1 MNMKVLAVLSFG
13 VALTAHA
20 ATVNNINQKGY
31 NDGQSIFS
39 TSVWGITAFNE
50 EDDYVLAYGYLKE
63 GLNAGTFGGKSF
75 RVATGKSFQPNVA
88 SSVTTFPRDG
98 IIFEKNST
106 LRYWNTANA
115 NQSITLKG
123 AKMTI
128 EDGSSSQPLW
138 IKTTKASPYGCT
150 YNLDLPLV
158 GSSSAY
164 IKMTYYADTYH
175 GWSKICLNADS
186 PDFKGVIMVCGNN
199 NELEFNTGNFGGGK
213 LYLEPPCRVT
223 MPSNCNAQTQWLQL
237 GNFAGTSKLAYRW
250 NGDPGNPQYGYLN
263 IYQGDFDHGLIT
275 FPEAAHN
282 IEFEVPTELA
292 VYCAESTE
300 DAENPDERAVTLL
313 TTKQTILSGYQG
325 RFSLTMTGTAP
336 YGADSTVTPTLR
348 FTAIEGG
355 GTRVQAVGTWRKL
368 KYSYLKTGDSSAA
381 DNHGSS
387 LQAKNADNWTDSTTM
402 DPTVSYV
409 VTKGLQLMTHQN
421 VPVFTGDRLILE
433 GRTSNSRSRLALVTG
448 SFTVTNL
455 FCHGGSMIQ
464 AYSTETHLKG
474 GPVCFLPPIA
484 GTDPCIIFMPPA
496 NNVSIA
502 FMLDVPIVC
511 PGSMGLDM
519 LYQGGD
525 NGKCCSEIH
534 LNQPSPDHKGFS
546 QIGLNASYN
555 PSVSTP
561 ETKYLTVYFNDPLC
575 FGGAASSYLSNGLR
589 VDGDQRIRPTQT
601 MTFEDN
607 LNRGFISAD
616 KGARLDIPEG
626 VTLTFK
632 QPMLW
637 MGPLTKMGPGTFARG
652 GTYEPRFKT
661 SDNNDPG
668 VYETG
673 ASNTW
678 FNVREGAVTAL
689 ATNAFNGVTM
699 RFSEDG
705 ALLVDAATTDAALRK
720 YGVVNTKIDAP
731 FVSVPADGKIAL
743 TFAYGEKPFAEL
755 PPAGE
760 KVAVCTVKGDAAE
773 APLLDVFK
781 VVRPRGARV
790 TLSAEAADGI
800 TGAYTVFATVERTG
814 LMIIIK

>member
-1 MNMKVLAVLSFG
+1 MIM
-13 VALTAHA
+13 
-20 ATVNNINQKGY
+20 
-31 NDGQSIFS
+31 
-39 TSVWGITAFNE
+39 
-50 EDDYVLAYGYLKE
+50 
-63 GLNAGTFGGKSF
+63 
-75 RVATGKSFQPNVA
+75 
-88 SSVTTFPRDG
+88 VTKKP
-98 IIFEKNST
+98 
-106 LRYWNTANA
+106 
-115 NQSITLKG
+115 
-123 AKMTI
+123 
-128 EDGSSSQPLW
+128 
-138 IKTTKASPYGCT
+138 PYGCT

-158 GSSSAY
+158 GGENAY
-164 IKMTYYADTYH
+164 IQLDHYTGSGGIYC
-175 GWSKICLNADS
+175 GWSKLCLQGDCS
-186 PDFKGVIMVCGNN
+186 QFKGVIWLQAYDNV
-199 NELEFNTGNFGGGK
+199 LQFDNTSFAGAK
-213 LYLEPPCRVT
+213 VYVMPPCGIV
-223 MPSNCNAQTQWLQL
+223 MPPSGTLNVPWLQVGVSSEEL
-237 GNFAGTSKLAYRW
+237 KLTFRW
-250 NGDPGNPQYGYLN
+250 NGDTENPQYGMLN
-263 IYQGDFDHGLIT
+263 TQSSEIT
-275 FPEAAHN
+275 SSCPCPVR
-282 IEFEVPTELA
+282 IEVPTELA
-292 VYCAESTE
+292 VYCAASTE
-300 DAENPDERAVTLL
+300 NEENPAERAVTLL
-313 TTKQTILSGYQG
+313 TTKQTISSDNYG

-387 LQAKNADNWTDSTTM
+387 LQAKNADNWTDGTTM

-409 VTKGLQLMTHQN
+409 VTKGLQLMTHQSA
-421 VPVFTGDRLILE
+421 PVFTGDRLILE

-484 GTDPCIIFMPPA
+484 GTDPGVIFMPPA

-589 VDGDQRIRPTQT
+589 VDGDQRIRPTRT

-637 MGPLTKMGPGTFARG
+637 MGPLTKMGPGVFARG
-652 GTYEPRFKT
+652 GTYEPRFK
-661 SDNNDPG
+661 SSGNNDPG

-705 ALLVDAATTDAALRK
+705 ALLVDAATTDAALKK
-720 YGVVNTKIDAP
+720 YGVVNTKIDDP
-731 FVSVPADGKIAL
+731 FVSVSADGKIAL
-743 TFAYGEKPFAEL
+743 TFAYGDKSFAEL

-800 TGAYTVFATVERTG
+800 DGAYTVFATVERTG

>member
-1 MNMKVLAVLSFG
+1 MNMKVLAAVCAGF
-13 VALTAHA
+13 ACA
-20 ATVNNINQKGY
+20 AQAETIHNVSKT
-31 NDGQSIFS
+31 GQSIFIP
-39 TSVWGITAFNE
+39 SVWGVDEFSDQ
-50 EDDYVLAYGYLKE
+50 DDYVLDSGYLS
-63 GLNAGTFGGKSF
+63 NAGFLDGTF
-75 RVATGKSFQPNVA
+75 AGKSFQVQDVHFQPKEN
-88 SSVTTFPRDG
+88 SVMTFPRDG
-98 IIFEKNST
+98 ISFSNTAT
-106 LRYWNTANA
+106 LRYWETSDVNA
-115 NQSITLKG
+115 TITIRG
-123 AKMTI
+123 TKMLI
-128 EDGSSSQPLW
+128 PDRDGGKKFM
-138 IKTTKASPYGCT
+138 IMVTKKPPYGCT

-158 GSSSAY
+158 GGENAY
-164 IKMTYYADTYH
+164 IQLDHYTGSGGIYC
-175 GWSKICLNADS
+175 GWSKLCLQGDCS
-186 PDFKGVIMVCGNN
+186 QFKGVIWLQAYDNV
-199 NELEFNTGNFGGGK
+199 LQFDNTSFAGAK
-213 LYLEPPCRVT
+213 VYVMPPCGIV
-223 MPSNCNAQTQWLQL
+223 MPPSGTLNVPWLQVGVSSEEL
-237 GNFAGTSKLAYRW
+237 KLTFRW
-250 NGDPGNPQYGYLN
+250 NGDTENPQYGMLN
-263 IYQGDFDHGLIT
+263 TQSSEIT
-275 FPEAAHN
+275 SSCPCPVR
-282 IEFEVPTELA
+282 IEVPTELA
-292 VYCAESTE
+292 VYCAASTE
-300 DAENPDERAVTLL
+300 NEENPAERAVTLL
-313 TTKQTILSGYQG
+313 TTKQTISPDNYG

-387 LQAKNADNWTDSTTM
+387 LQAKNADNWTDGTTM

-409 VTKGLQLMTHQN
+409 VTKGLQLMTHQSA
-421 VPVFTGDRLILE
+421 PVFTGDRLILE
-433 GRTSNSRSRLALVTG
+433 GMDGGSRSRLALVTG

-484 GTDPCIIFMPPA
+484 GTDPSIIFMPPA

-546 QIGLNASYN
+546 QVGLNASYD

-561 ETKYLTVYFNDPLC
+561 ETAYLTVYFNDPQC

-601 MTFEDN
+601 MTFEDT
-607 LNRGFISAD
+607 LNRGFISGD

-668 VYETG
+668 VYEKG

-699 RFSEDG
+699 RFSEGG
-705 ALLVDAATTDAALRK
+705 ALLVDASTTYAALKK
-720 YGVVNTKIDAP
+720 YGVVNTKIDDP
-731 FVSVPADGKIAL
+731 FVSVAADGKIAL
-743 TFAYGEKPFAEL
+743 TFAYGDKSFAEL
-755 PPAGE
+755 PPAGK
-760 KVAVCTVKGDAAE
+760 KVAVCTVKGDAAS
-773 APLLDVFK
+773 APLLGVFK
-781 VVRPRGARV
+781 AVRPRGARV

-800 TGAYTVFATVERTG
+800 AGAYTVFATVERTG